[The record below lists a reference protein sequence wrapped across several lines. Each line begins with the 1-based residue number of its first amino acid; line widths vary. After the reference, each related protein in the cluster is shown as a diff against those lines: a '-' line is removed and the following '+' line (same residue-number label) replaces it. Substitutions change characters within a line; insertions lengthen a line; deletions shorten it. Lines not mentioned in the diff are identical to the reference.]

1 MIGNIS
7 KVALLTAV
15 VAVLFACTRDS
26 EKTIEARLAG
36 WFHLGDRL
44 AFQSRMRC
52 TAAAF
57 EVVEGTPKSTL
68 AVQMDLE
75 NAKRQFRQGRVGA
88 IRMGGFSSNDMADA
102 LLLSGDGAFGK
113 QALAAVAQAVPCV
126 EGTSVQ
132 GLFRNALTRP
142 GGTLVYDH
150 LTEGVIVLDPI
161 GMVVVYVAGDVW

>member
-1 MIGNIS
+1 MIGNAS
-7 KVALLTAV
+7 KAGLCSAALV
-15 VAVLFACTRDS
+15 VLCACARDS
-26 EKTIEARLAG
+26 EETIEARLAG
-36 WFHLGDRL
+36 WFHLGDRF

-57 EVVEGTPKSTL
+57 EVVEDRPKSTL
-68 AVQMDLE
+68 AVQMDLV

-88 IRMGGFSSNDMADA
+88 IRMGSFSPNDMADA

-126 EGTSVQ
+126 VGTGVE

-161 GMVVVYVAGDVW
+161 AMVVVYLAGDVW